1 MTRLR
6 DVLLSPKMLD
16 AYGFALGV
24 LVMLAAGG
32 QLGPP

>member
-16 AYGFALGV
+16 AYGFGLGV
-24 LVMLAAGG
+24 LLMLA
-32 QLGPP
+32 LFEPR